1 MFFDEDDLPNLSPSS
16 LTLYIKKN
24 GYEMEGIRIELPTTA
39 TMQELFDKAQE
50 CLGLDLP
57 VERVFFSNGFEVS
70 EMSHIEQNEVL
81 YVSTG
86 GNFRSPTR
94 NPLSRNVANYILGE
108 TLGEGGYGEVVKAVD
123 STTKEEFAM
132 KLVKKSSFSRFEDIQ
147 RVYTE
152 IDTLRALRHPNVIR
166 MVDVVDHPEYI
177 CFVME
182 LASGGEL
189 RRFVERHGPLDENI
203 SRHIFNQIA
212 KAVHYCHSK
221 RVVHR
226 DLKLENILMD
236 EHNCCKIVDFGLA
249 DFAVIPEIMVTDA
262 GTEAYLAPEVYR
274 GESVGNDPFK
284 IDVWSLGVILYALTH
299 GKLPFE
305 RPAKE
310 VCERLE
316 REF

>member
-1 MFFDEDDLPNLSPSS
+1 MFFDEDDLSNLSPSS
-16 LTLYIKKN
+16 LTVYVKKN

-108 TLGEGGYGEVVKAVD
+108 TRGEGGYGEVVKAVD
-123 STTKEEFAM
+123 STTKEKFAM
-132 KLVKKSSFSRFEDIQ
+132 KLVKKSSFSRFGDLQ

-166 MVDVVDHPEYI
+166 MADVVDHPEYI
-177 CFVME
+177 SFVME
-182 LASGGEL
+182 LASGG
-189 RRFVERHGPLDENI
+189 
-203 SRHIFNQIA
+203 
-212 KAVHYCHSK
+212 
-221 RVVHR
+221 
-226 DLKLENILMD
+226 
-236 EHNCCKIVDFGLA
+236 
-249 DFAVIPEIMVTDA
+249 
-262 GTEAYLAPEVYR
+262 
-274 GESVGNDPFK
+274 
-284 IDVWSLGVILYALTH
+284 
-299 GKLPFE
+299 
-305 RPAKE
+305 
-310 VCERLE
+310 
-316 REF
+316 